1 MNKVICDICG
11 TSYPDTAT
19 NCPICGFER
28 DQMLS
33 VLDEDIF
40 LAEESVEEAPA
51 AVKGGRF
58 SHSNVRKRNNGAAPA
73 PDPEDEDF
81 SSLQENDY
89 YTESSNQFFNADSTG
104 NIGI

>member
-28 DQMLS
+28 DQKLS

-40 LAEESVEEAPA
+40 LEEETVEEAPA
-51 AVKGGRF
+51 EEVAEEG
-58 SHSNVRKRNNGAAPA
+58 ST
-73 PDPEDEDF
+73 DETV
-81 SSLQENDY
+81 Q
-89 YTESSNQFFNADSTG
+89 
-104 NIGI
+104 

>member
-28 DQMLS
+28 DQKLS

-40 LAEESVEEAPA
+40 LEEETVEEAPA

-58 SHSNVRKRNNGAAPA
+58 SHSTVR
-73 PDPEDEDF
+73 
-81 SSLQENDY
+81 
-89 YTESSNQFFNADSTG
+89 
-104 NIGI
+104 